1 MNKVNDCYTPN
12 DVMMMLHNIT
22 PSNSVYYQVQK
33 LQEGI
38 SEKVIAKD
46 EFKEPIRNVCAV
58 DVSYR
63 NDLAYCSAVV
73 VKKDSLEVL
82 ESVNVRCKVN
92 YPYIPGLFLLR
103 EYEPIMNAVGLL
115 KEKFDL
121 LLVDGHGQLHPRRC
135 GLACSIGVAL
145 SKPTIGVAKSLLC
158 GTIRADHLIELDGQ
172 ILGVMIGK
180 NAKKPLYVSV
190 GHKVS
195 LKTAE
200 KIVRE
205 LIVDDKSMPQ
215 PLLVA
220 HINSKRLAKKEQ
232 P

>member
-1 MNKVNDCYTPN
+1 
-12 DVMMMLHNIT
+12 
-22 PSNSVYYQVQK
+22 
-33 LQEGI
+33 
-38 SEKVIAKD
+38 
-46 EFKEPIRNVCAV
+46 
-58 DVSYR
+58 
-63 NDLAYCSAVV
+63 
-73 VKKDSLEVL
+73 
-82 ESVNVRCKVN
+82 
-92 YPYIPGLFLLR
+92 
-103 EYEPIMNAVGLL
+103 
-115 KEKFDL
+115 
-121 LLVDGHGQLHPRRC
+121 
-135 GLACSIGVAL
+135 
-145 SKPTIGVAKSLLC
+145 
-158 GTIRADHLIELDGQ
+158 
-172 ILGVMIGK
+172 MIGK